1 MYNAYS
7 LKTLGNLPVK
17 IASIE
22 AYDDIL
28 FIGTKQGHLFMYRV
42 ADGDDLQLLRY
53 KKYLCKKSITG
64 LNAVKDYNILL
75 AQSDGSLTLYDID
88 LSLTNFPV
96 IADLKETRGLHLY
109 GADITSTRTLTGATV
124 TFRVAVVVKRKILF
138 YYWKNRSFQKLRE
151 EMNLPDVPKA
161 MSWCGDTLVLAFRF
175 GEPYQFVKI
184 SDHESK
190 LIPTQ
195 ILTSTQ
201 LDPLIFVIKDQS
213 KFALV
218 QDEHTHF
225 LNFDGTT
232 CPDTLTWLKTPFD
245 MVYDSPFYIATN
257 SDCLDIMTEA
267 PSLLVQ
273 TFEKEKPNL
282 ILRSQ
287 QGSIYLASDT
297 HIWILSMLPISSQI
311 PSLLEKKQFELA
323 ICLCNNLDDPTDE
336 SKTIQLV
343 KTLYGLDLLVQK
355 KFGNAF
361 EIIFNLDIDPSHIA
375 SLFPGILPPTLRVQF
390 ILPEEITSMEESDIL
405 SGLPAFKDYLLNFRN
420 KMIALTS
427 KKLLNLHPLIEG
439 IPVLKSK
446 KKIMMIIDTSL
457 LMCYLKKQE
466 ALVNSL
472 LRLKDNNC
480 HIEETEI
487 ALTKAK
493 KYESLII
500 FYNSKGLHR
509 KSLELLKTLVAS
521 EDSNLLK
528 NIQDIVIYLQ
538 GLGSAYL
545 ELIFEFA
552 EDIIRSNPDEGIDI
566 FIEDVCE
573 VENLPRREVYD
584 FLVQLNSK
592 CAIKYLEHIIK
603 AWKETS
609 IYFHNQLVSQYT
621 KLLQDPNFS
630 EYYNELKTNL
640 YEHLKTSQ
648 HYEPKDLIFQFP
660 KHSLHEERA
669 ILLGRNGQ
677 HKDALF
683 TYLYVLKDLPK
694 ALLYCSDMKNNSTYS
709 HLIHLLLNP
718 PEKQSPILDETNV
731 SPFEYELSDILSILQ
746 TYVKQI
752 DVKIIIQN
760 LPDQVPLASIK
771 KNLQIGVS
779 NSISK
784 KHHSQIQKGL
794 THSEFLRVQR
804 KRVLC
809 ESYKIEMSDLHIC
822 SICKKRFN
830 AGNTFVRVPEDLSIV
845 HYSCQEKYKNSPSQ
859 FF

>member
-96 IADLKETRGLHLY
+96 IADLKEN
-109 GADITSTRTLTGATV
+109 TRTPSLWSGHY
-124 TFRVAVVVKRKILF
+124 LHS
-138 YYWKNRSFQKLRE
+138 NSNGSNSHKLRE

-267 PSLLVQ
+267 PSLLGAYIWH
-273 TFEKEKPNL
+273 L
-282 ILRSQ
+282 I
-287 QGSIYLASDT
+287 
-297 HIWILSMLPISSQI
+297 HIFGYFQCFPSPLK
-311 PSLLEKKQFELA
+311 SLLCLKRNTFELA

-355 KFGNAF
+355 N
-361 EIIFNLDIDPSHIA
+361 
-375 SLFPGILPPTLRVQF
+375 LFPGILPPTLRVQF

-427 KKLLNLHPLIEG
+427 KKLLLNLHPLIEG

-771 KNLQIGVS
+771 KNLQIG
-779 NSISK
+779 
-784 KHHSQIQKGL
+784 KGL

-845 HYSCQEKYKNSPSQ
+845 HYSCQEKKKQYSQDSVFSSHPSKHTYVELSHISC
-859 FF
+859 FY